1 MRSKA
6 TSWPAVSTTA
16 TAIGRF
22 CLRAS
27 AMPAASALRACSF
40 VTFGPYCGTCAR
52 TDPASTHSSAPSMSV
67 NVMFFIGVS

>member
-1 MRSKA
+1 LSWAIAVLAVWVLSKRSKA

-27 AMPAASALRACSF
+27 AIAPASALRAWS
-40 VTFGPYCGTCAR
+40 
-52 TDPASTHSSAPSMSV
+52 
-67 NVMFFIGVS
+67 